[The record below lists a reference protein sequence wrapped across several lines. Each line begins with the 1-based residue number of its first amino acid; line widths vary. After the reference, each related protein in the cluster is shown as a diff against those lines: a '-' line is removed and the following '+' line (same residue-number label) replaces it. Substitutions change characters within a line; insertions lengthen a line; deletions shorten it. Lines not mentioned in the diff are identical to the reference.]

1 MLIGLYLF
9 IPYLSSWVEKND
21 KTLTRGFVA
30 LWGCSLMLPY
40 LEQLISKDV
49 WGVCAWNNFGL
60 LHYFAG
66 FVGYLLLGH
75 LMGGGNRLRSAK
87 AIAVGTMLYV
97 SGFIITYSGY
107 STMAEQYTYEQAPH
121 LLEMFWQYCSPNVVL
136 MTIGIFI
143 IVQRANIKS
152 ERAQSLLANITKC
165 GFGIYMVHYIF
176 IGPAVMLLSP
186 LRLPTPLCVIGT
198 IAIVF
203 VASWA
208 LTNLV
213 YRLLPKAA
221 RYIVG

>member
-1 MLIGLYLF
+1 
-9 IPYLSSWVEKND
+9 
-21 KTLTRGFVA
+21 
-30 LWGCSLMLPY
+30 
-40 LEQLISKDV
+40 
-49 WGVCAWNNFGL
+49 
-60 LHYFAG
+60 
-66 FVGYLLLGH
+66 
-75 LMGGGNRLRSAK
+75 
-87 AIAVGTMLYV
+87 
-97 SGFIITYSGY
+97 
-107 STMAEQYTYEQAPH
+107 
-121 LLEMFWQYCSPNVVL
+121 MFWQYCSPNVVL

-143 IVQRANIKS
+143 IVQRANVKS

-186 LRLPTPLCVIGT
+186 LGLPTPLCVIGT

-203 VASWA
+203 TASWA